1 MRAREFI
8 TELYFMGSPC
18 TKDCSGH
25 KAGYN
30 WGKSHA
36 GKEEFGPSP
45 SFNKGT
51 YLAKNYTPRAQG
63 GGKVK
68 GTLSQNPNA
77 VAKRNRRA
85 QPKPEPVAQP
95 QPHPEIA
102 QVDEATGD
110 KSFDRMMGKLTDP
123 NSLAAH
129 ARDERARTADHEFL
143 QMGDYIWDHL
153 EKLGK
158 QIIKSPSR
166 LAWYTNAIKIGD
178 YAAISDWLTEL
189 LQITPESLEKL
200 DELCYNWGRPLTEF
214 VESVQEGTFNQDY
227 VQHWKRYKAHA
238 EGSN

>member
-25 KAGYN
+25 KAGYG
-30 WGKSHA
+30 WGKAHA

-51 YLAKNYTPRAQG
+51 YLAKNYTQRTQG

-68 GTLSQNPNA
+68 GMLSQNPNA

-85 QPKPEPVAQP
+85 LAKPQPVEPVQAQP
-95 QPHPEIA
+95 DAEK
-102 QVDEATGD
+102 VDEATGD
-110 KSFDRMMGKLTDP
+110 KSFDSIMGKLTDP

-143 QMGDYIWDHL
+143 QMGDHIWAHL
-153 EKLGK
+153 EKLGR
-158 QIIKSPSR
+158 QILKSPSR
-166 LAWYTNAIKIGD
+166 LAWYTNSIKIGD
-178 YAAISDWLTEL
+178 YDGISDWLTAS
-189 LQITPESLEKL
+189 LQITPEALEKL
-200 DELCYNWGRPLTEF
+200 DQLCYNWGRPLTEF

-227 VQHWKRYKAHA
+227 IQHWKRYKAHA